1 METLY
6 AYLAGAIDID
16 GRIIIERVHGYRRR
30 SDGRQVSYY
39 KATIKLSD
47 SSPMLPDLLQTT
59 FPARR
64 LQYEA
69 KNRKQAE
76 WHMWEAVNQSAHEPV
91 VRLLPYLRLKH
102 RQAELALTLITL
114 IKHEKAGSG
123 RPLTD
128 PWCSRLA
135 ALHLQHIIETGE
147 DMEKSLVTPSPEQL
161 AHWNSQLYAGTPA

>member
-39 KATIKLSD
+39 KASIK
-47 SSPMLPDLLQTT
+47 LPDLLQAT

-64 LQYEA
+64 LQYKA

-76 WHMWEAVNQSAHEPV
+76 WHMWEAVNQSAHEQM

-102 RQAELALTLITL
+102 RQAEIALTLITL
-114 IKHEKAGSG
+114 VKHDKAGSG
-123 RPLTD
+123 SPLTD
-128 PWCSRLA
+128 EQEQARRLLFEEAQRLNESRPRR
-135 ALHLQHIIETGE
+135 
-147 DMEKSLVTPSPEQL
+147 M
-161 AHWNSQLYAGTPA
+161 YR

>member
-16 GRIIIERVHGYRRR
+16 GRIIIERVQGYRRR

-39 KATIKLSD
+39 KATIRLSD
-47 SSPMLPDLLQTT
+47 SSPMLPDLLQAT

-76 WHMWEAVNQSAHEPV
+76 WHTWEAVNQSSHEPV

-114 IKHEKAGSG
+114 IEHEKG
-123 RPLTD
+123 RPLSD
-128 PWCSRLA
+128 EQEQARHRLFEEAWLLNDSRPRR
-135 ALHLQHIIETGE
+135 
-147 DMEKSLVTPSPEQL
+147 M
-161 AHWNSQLYAGTPA
+161 YR

>member
-16 GRIIIERVHGYRRR
+16 GRIIIERVQGYRRR

-39 KATIKLSD
+39 KATIRLSD
-47 SSPMLPDLLQTT
+47 SSPMLPDLLQAT

-76 WHMWEAVNQSAHEPV
+76 WHTWEAVNQSAHEPV

-114 IKHEKAGSG
+114 IEHEKG
-123 RPLTD
+123 RPLSD
-128 PWCSRLA
+128 EQEQARHRLFEEAWLLNDSRPRR
-135 ALHLQHIIETGE
+135 
-147 DMEKSLVTPSPEQL
+147 M
-161 AHWNSQLYAGTPA
+161 YR

>member
-16 GRIIIERVHGYRRR
+16 GRIFIARVHGYRRR
-30 SDGRQVSYY
+30 LDGRQMPYY
-39 KATIKLSD
+39 IATISISD
-47 SSPMLPDLLQTT
+47 TSPVVPDIFQAT

-64 LQYEA
+64 SQYAA

-128 PWCSRLA
+128 EQEQTRRLLFEEAQLLNESR
-135 ALHLQHIIETGE
+135 
-147 DMEKSLVTPSPEQL
+147 PRR
-161 AHWNSQLYAGTPA
+161 

>member
-16 GRIIIERVHGYRRR
+16 GRIIIERVQGYRRR

-39 KATIKLSD
+39 KATIRLSD
-47 SSPMLPDLLQTT
+47 SSPMLPDLLQAT

-76 WHMWEAVNQSAHEPV
+76 WHTWEAVNQSAHEPV

-114 IKHEKAGSG
+114 IEHEKG
-123 RPLTD
+123 RPLSD
-128 PWCSRLA
+128 EQEQARHRLFEEAQLLNDSRPRR
-135 ALHLQHIIETGE
+135 
-147 DMEKSLVTPSPEQL
+147 M
-161 AHWNSQLYAGTPA
+161 YR